1 MSNNETVWSV
11 NNVVLSKA
19 DQNLIEDVEL
29 YMRLLKEHGKTSDA
43 YGTARLDTM
52 HLELNNTVS
61 IQQLE
66 ATQRKEQS
74 LYNRLLEYEQR
85 IMELLQKY
93 GVTSG
98 DKLVRRYEAL
108 TTNISF
114 ANVPSPALRSALSA
128 VFPGTEI
135 SNSDLNGFRR
145 GVFQVPN
152 NTPNNTPAVKSAKA
166 NARALLRGGRRLRSK
181 TLRRGE
187 RRRRSKT
194 RKGRGG
200 KRGGA
205 TNINNNNETV
215 WPVNNVP
222 LNVLKNQQNKIE
234 YYESM
239 PKIQT
244 YKDLKRKI
252 FKYIQPRGAVLVEA
266 HKRLLVEIAGLEA
279 EYRTTPTIELRNA
292 IIAKRKE
299 LRDVQAE
306 VAEFDTEL
314 KAYTADYEE
323 LSRDPEV
330 RNYRRIV
337 TNISFADPSDREVA
351 NAIKRVYENIYENDE
366 VPPNTVQAFL
376 NGNITPPEPANTNTP
391 ALRAQKR
398 RLANLVL
405 AKTRR
410 RKGGHRA

>member
-1 MSNNETVWSV
+1 MNNNEAVWPV
-11 NNVVLSKA
+11 NNVSLSKA
-19 DQNLIEDVEL
+19 NQDLIEDAEL
-29 YMRLLKEHGKTSDA
+29 YMRLLKEHGKISDA

-52 HLELNNTVS
+52 HLELNNTAP
-61 IQQLE
+61 IQQLGV
-66 ATQRKEQS
+66 AQRKEQD
-74 LYNRLLEYEQR
+74 LYNRLVEYEKR
-85 IMELLQKY
+85 ITELLRKN
-93 GVTSG
+93 GVASG
-98 DKLVRRYEAL
+98 DELMRRYQDL

-114 ANVPSPALRSALSA
+114 ANLPLPALRSALSA

-152 NTPNNTPAVKSAKA
+152 NAPNNTPAVKSAKA
-166 NARALLRGGRRLRSK
+166 NARALLRGG
-181 TLRRGE
+181 

-205 TNINNNNETV
+205 TNINNNNNETV
-215 WPVNNVP
+215 WPINNVP

-239 PKIQT
+239 PKIRK
-244 YKDLKRKI
+244 YGDLKRTI
-252 FKYIQPRGAVLVEA
+252 FTHIQPYGTELVEA
-266 HKRLLVEIAGLEA
+266 HKRLLGEVAGLEA
-279 EYRTTPTIELRNA
+279 EFKTTPTIELRNA
-292 IIAKRKE
+292 LIAKRKE
-299 LRDVQAE
+299 LRDVQAD
-306 VAEFDTEL
+306 VAKFDAEL
-314 KAYTADYEE
+314 KNYTALYNE

-376 NGNITPPEPANTNTP
+376 NGNIAPPEPANTNTP

>member
-1 MSNNETVWSV
+1 MNNNEAVWPV
-11 NNVVLSKA
+11 NNVSLSKA
-19 DQNLIEDVEL
+19 NQDLIEDAEL
-29 YMRLLKEHGKTSDA
+29 YMRLLKEHGKISDA

-52 HLELNNTVS
+52 HLELNNTAP
-61 IQQLE
+61 IQQLGV
-66 ATQRKEQS
+66 AQRKEQD
-74 LYNRLLEYEQR
+74 LYNRLVEYEKR
-85 IMELLQKY
+85 ITELLRKN
-93 GVTSG
+93 GVASG
-98 DKLVRRYEAL
+98 DELMRRYQDL

-114 ANVPSPALRSALSA
+114 ANLPLPALRSALSA

-152 NTPNNTPAVKSAKA
+152 NAPNNTPAVKSAKA
-166 NARALLRGGRRLRSK
+166 NARALLRGG
-181 TLRRGE
+181 

-205 TNINNNNETV
+205 TNINNNNNETV
-215 WPVNNVP
+215 WPINNVP

-239 PKIQT
+239 PKIRK
-244 YKDLKRKI
+244 YGDLKRTI
-252 FKYIQPRGAVLVEA
+252 FTHIQPYGTELVEA
-266 HKRLLVEIAGLEA
+266 HKRLLGEIAGLEA
-279 EYRTTPTIELRNA
+279 EFKTTPTIELRNA
-292 IIAKRKE
+292 LIAKRKE
-299 LRDVQAE
+299 LRDVQAD
-306 VAEFDTEL
+306 VAKFDAEL
-314 KAYTADYEE
+314 KNYTALYNE

-376 NGNITPPEPANTNTP
+376 NGNIAPPEPANTNTP

>member
-1 MSNNETVWSV
+1 MNNNEAVWPV
-11 NNVVLSKA
+11 NNVSLSKA
-19 DQNLIEDVEL
+19 NQDLIEDAEL
-29 YMRLLKEHGKTSDA
+29 YMRLLKEHGKISDA

-52 HLELNNTVS
+52 HLELNNTAP
-61 IQQLE
+61 IQQLGV
-66 ATQRKEQS
+66 AQRKEQD
-74 LYNRLLEYEQR
+74 LYNRLVEYEKR
-85 IMELLQKY
+85 ITELLRKN
-93 GVTSG
+93 GVASG
-98 DKLVRRYEAL
+98 DELMRRYQDL

-114 ANVPSPALRSALSA
+114 ANLPLPALRSALSA

-152 NTPNNTPAVKSAKA
+152 NAPNNTPAVKSAKA
-166 NARALLRGGRRLRSK
+166 NARALLRGGQ
-181 TLRRGE
+181 
-187 RRRRSKT
+187 RRRSKT

-205 TNINNNNETV
+205 TNINNNNNETV
-215 WPVNNVP
+215 WPINNVP

-239 PKIQT
+239 PKIRK
-244 YKDLKRKI
+244 YGDLKRTI
-252 FKYIQPRGAVLVEA
+252 FTHIQPYGTELVEA
-266 HKRLLVEIAGLEA
+266 HKRLLGEVAGLEA
-279 EYRTTPTIELRNA
+279 EFKTTPTIELRNA
-292 IIAKRKE
+292 LIAKRKE
-299 LRDVQAE
+299 LRDVQAD
-306 VAEFDTEL
+306 VAKFDAEL
-314 KAYTADYEE
+314 KNYTALYNE

-376 NGNITPPEPANTNTP
+376 NGNIAPPEPANTNTP